1 MIGPACGIY
10 GVRCS
15 VKCFRVQSSGIWSF
29 LWNGWGP
36 TISELFL
43 SLECSGIKLGSNW
56 LSFRGVWSQRVLSFF
71 VRCYMIGSVCHMNLY
86 WSFHVWYHMVL
97 ERSFLWNNLGQ
108 RPHGW
113 SCWWNVWASK
123 VPVFSLECLGLER
136 SWLALPWRV
145 WTETYSFN
153 PFSLEFLAVCVC
165 PFSGTEKA
173 CHWFCLIE
181 VPNFWCHTICH
192 SLSLECLWS
201 GFHLEC
207 LSVTVFGS
215 YGLPFPWS
223 VWGQKASNRSGH
235 WSVPLVLFQCLRS
248 DSTWLV
254 LLLESFRIKHSM
266 NSLFIACQSKIG
278 HVSKLFG
285 VLFLRAFGIK
295 QSLTGP
301 VNRVWDRMIR
311 DQSCF

>member
-1 MIGPACGIY
+1 MGLDVLWSVSESKARGFGPSCGMVGVQQSLSY
-10 GVRCS
+10 SSLWNVLGSSWDRTGCRFVVFGVRES
-15 VKCFRVQSSGIWSF
+15 
-29 LWNGWGP
+29 
-36 TISELFL
+36 FL
-43 SLECSGIKLGSNW
+43 SLSGVIW
-56 LSFRGVWSQRVLSFF
+56 LVLCVTWICIGPSMCDIIWSWRD
-71 VRCYMIGSVCHMNLY
+71 
-86 WSFHVWYHMVL
+86 
-97 ERSFLWNNLGQ
+97 
-108 RPHGW
+108 
-113 SCWWNVWASK
+113 VWASK

-254 LLLESFRIKHSM
+254 LLLEF
-266 NSLFIACQSKIG
+266 
-278 HVSKLFG
+278 
-285 VLFLRAFGIK
+285 
-295 QSLTGP
+295 
-301 VNRVWDRMIR
+301 
-311 DQSCF
+311 

>member
-153 PFSLEFLAVCVC
+153 PFSLEFLGLSLVLPYWGSKFLVSRNL
-165 PFSGTEKA
+165 PFSFSGVYVVGISSGVFV
-173 CHWFCLIE
+173 CDC
-181 VPNFWCHTICH
+181 FWIVR
-192 SLSLECLWS
+192 SALPLECL
-201 GFHLEC
+201 
-207 LSVTVFGS
+207 GS
-215 YGLPFPWS
+215 
-223 VWGQKASNRSGH
+223 
-235 WSVPLVLFQCLRS
+235 
-248 DSTWLV
+248 
-254 LLLESFRIKHSM
+254 ES
-266 NSLFIACQSKIG
+266 Q
-278 HVSKLFG
+278 
-285 VLFLRAFGIK
+285 
-295 QSLTGP
+295 
-301 VNRVWDRMIR
+301 
-311 DQSCF
+311 

>member
-153 PFSLEFLAVCVC
+153 PFSLEFLGLSLVLPYWGSKFLVSHNL
-165 PFSGTEKA
+165 PFSFSGVFVVGISSGVFV
-173 CHWFCLIE
+173 CDC
-181 VPNFWCHTICH
+181 FWIVR
-192 SLSLECLWS
+192 SALPLECL
-201 GFHLEC
+201 
-207 LSVTVFGS
+207 GS
-215 YGLPFPWS
+215 
-223 VWGQKASNRSGH
+223 
-235 WSVPLVLFQCLRS
+235 
-248 DSTWLV
+248 
-254 LLLESFRIKHSM
+254 ES
-266 NSLFIACQSKIG
+266 Q
-278 HVSKLFG
+278 
-285 VLFLRAFGIK
+285 
-295 QSLTGP
+295 
-301 VNRVWDRMIR
+301 
-311 DQSCF
+311 

>member
-165 PFSGTEKA
+165 PFSGTSGGRQLVIGSA
-173 CHWFCLIE
+173 LLRFQIFGVTQFAILFLWSVCGRDFIWS
-181 VPNFWCHTICH
+181 V
-192 SLSLECLWS
+192 CLWLFLDRTVCPS
-201 GFHLEC
+201 PG
-207 LSVTVFGS
+207 VFGVRKPVIAQATGVFHWCFS
-215 YGLPFPWS
+215 S
-223 VWGQKASNRSGH
+223 VWDQT
-235 WSVPLVLFQCLRS
+235 VP
-248 DSTWLV
+248 DW
-254 LLLESFRIKHSM
+254 
-266 NSLFIACQSKIG
+266 
-278 HVSKLFG
+278 
-285 VLFLRAFGIK
+285 
-295 QSLTGP
+295 
-301 VNRVWDRMIR
+301 
-311 DQSCF
+311 SCF